1 MCYCDPTIRTPFC
14 KSAVCKMAKANNLK
28 AQQIIFHQPKPMP
41 KRDVKVG
48 DRFQLFGENWVVRMT
63 IQNSK
68 PPEKDI
74 FQARLADRPNLQFFL
89 LEVEIERADLFDWI
103 DPPFQKLTK
112 EQAEMIK
119 KGNRVKPGGITY
131 LIDSDYLD
139 SITE

>member
-1 MCYCDPTIRTPFC
+1 MCYCDPTKRTPFC
-14 KSAVCKMAKANNLK
+14 ES
-28 AQQIIFHQPKPMP
+28 IIQLFENYNKERMP
-41 KRDVKVG
+41 KREVKVG
-48 DRFQLFGENWVVRMT
+48 DRFKLFGENWVVRMT

-119 KGNRVKPGGITY
+119 KGNRVKPSGITY
-131 LIDSDYLD
+131 LISSDYLD
-139 SITE
+139 SITES